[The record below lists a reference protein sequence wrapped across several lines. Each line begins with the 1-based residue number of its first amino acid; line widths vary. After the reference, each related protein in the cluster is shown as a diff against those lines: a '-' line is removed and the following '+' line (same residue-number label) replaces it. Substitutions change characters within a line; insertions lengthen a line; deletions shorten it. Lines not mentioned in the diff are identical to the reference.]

1 MVKNFEKVL
10 DENIEKE
17 KNTKGFPH
25 GYIDYNFA
33 VEALTKSY
41 FYFVKYYVVNTFGI
55 PYEGY
60 EPRNKRDKIS
70 KLRVL
75 LYKKYAKHDGD
86 AIFDFLRGVKRTL
99 REFKYACKFFIK
111 SIPASIRLIYKLIF
125 K

>member
-1 MVKNFEKVL
+1 MVKNFEKIIE
-10 DENIEKE
+10 ENIDKE

-60 EPRNKRDKIS
+60 KPRMNRTKVS
-70 KLRVL
+70 KLRVF
-75 LYKKYAKHDGD
+75 LYKKYAKRDGD
-86 AIFDFLRGVKRTL
+86 AIFEFLRGVKRTF
-99 REFKYACKFFIK
+99 RELFKTIKFFIK
-111 SIPASIRLIYKLIF
+111 SIPASIRLVYKLIF